1 MKNWRRIIA
10 AALSLLT
17 VLSLAGCSIGGA
29 GGDKPVL
36 RVYNWGDY
44 IDESVND
51 EFEEL
56 YGVKVQYETFQTN
69 EDMYIKVKAGGNKYD
84 VLIPSDYMIKKL
96 INEDL
101 LEKINYDNVPNY
113 QYIDDKFKNVEFDPN
128 NEYSVPYM
136 WGTVGILYNKTMV
149 DDPVDS
155 WDILWNPKYEK
166 QIFMLNSS
174 RDSIGVAL
182 KKLGY
187 SLNTKSQDEI
197 NEARDLLVEQKPLV
211 LSYVGDEVK
220 DKMIGEEAALA
231 VVWSGDAVYC
241 MSENENLAYAVPKE
255 GSNWWIDSMVI
266 PKSTTNK
273 ELAEKYIN
281 FLCEKE
287 TALKNTE
294 YIGYSTPHTGAFE
307 ALDDEKKNDE
317 TAYPS
322 EETLNNCEVFVDL
335 SEVVK
340 LYDTAWTEA
349 LAN

>member
-10 AALSLLT
+10 AALSLIVLLGLT
-17 VLSLAGCSIGGA
+17 GCSIG

-44 IDESVND
+44 IDESVNE
-51 EFEEL
+51 EFEER

-69 EDMYIKVKAGGNKYD
+69 EDMYIKVKAGGNQYD

-101 LEKINYDNVPNY
+101 LEKINYDNIPNY
-113 QYIDDKFKNVEFDPN
+113 QYIDEKFKNVDFDPN

-136 WGTVGILYNKTMV
+136 WGTVGILYNKNMV

-155 WDILWNPKYEK
+155 WDILWNEKYEK

-187 SLNTKSQDEI
+187 SLNTKNPEEI
-197 NEARDLLVEQKPLV
+197 NAARDLLIEQKPLV
-211 LSYVGDEVK
+211 LSYVNDEVK
-220 DKMIGEEAALA
+220 DKMIGEEAAMA

-273 ELAEKYIN
+273 ELAEQYIN

-287 TALKNTE
+287 IALKNTE

-307 ALDDEKKNDE
+307 ALDEETKNDE
-317 TAYPS
+317 TAYPAQ
-322 EETLNNCEVFVDL
+322 EVIDNCEVFVDL

-349 LAN
+349 LAD